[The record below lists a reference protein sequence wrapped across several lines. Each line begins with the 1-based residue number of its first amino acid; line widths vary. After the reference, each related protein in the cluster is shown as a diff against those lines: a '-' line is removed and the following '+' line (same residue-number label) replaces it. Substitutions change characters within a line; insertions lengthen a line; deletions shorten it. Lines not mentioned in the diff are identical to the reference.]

1 MERIES
7 VKVALVHDWLTGM
20 RGGEKVLES
29 LCDMFPSAPIFTLVH
44 IRGSVSAKI
53 ESHPI
58 RTSFL
63 QRAPMVKK
71 YYRNYLPLYPNAI
84 ERFDLSGYDLIVSSS
99 HCVAKGVLPSPSA
112 YHICYCH
119 TPMRYIWS
127 HYDDY
132 FGNHRTGLLKRLAL
146 PPIREYLCN
155 WDFSSNQRVDQ
166 FAANSRN
173 VAERIRKFYGRQS
186 QVVYPPV
193 DVDFYT
199 PSGTDR
205 GPFYLIVSALV
216 PYKRLEVAI
225 EAFNRNGKM
234 LVIVGTGPEETRL
247 RKLAAPNIQFSGR
260 VEAHELRELYRKAA
274 ALLQPGEEDFG
285 INVVEAL
292 ACHCPVLAFNR
303 GGATETLRDGETG
316 LFFNDLSADAILSTV
331 DKMGGMS
338 FNKPLMRETALRFSA
353 ARFKEDFQR
362 LIPDQIP
369 SKDGFQKK

>member
-274 ALLQPGEEDFG
+274 A
-285 INVVEAL
+285 
-292 ACHCPVLAFNR
+292 
-303 GGATETLRDGETG
+303 
-316 LFFNDLSADAILSTV
+316 
-331 DKMGGMS
+331 
-338 FNKPLMRETALRFSA
+338 
-353 ARFKEDFQR
+353 
-362 LIPDQIP
+362 
-369 SKDGFQKK
+369 